1 MIADT
6 VIFTHGDCDGI
17 CSGALALAA
26 NKDADVYFSNPVSIL
41 DDLDH
46 AKDASRIIVSDIA
59 INQSFARLLKNKIGQ
74 LSKKAEIIYIDHH
87 PLPPRFRVSWL
98 VHRLDACASE
108 LAYAHFHQ
116 AMSPDMSRVA
126 IYGAIGDYRDNTPL
140 ITELTKTWDKRSLYF
155 EAGVISQGIEIGR
168 KDYDYKRE
176 LLGQLSKNILPS
188 QINSLAAKAVLASG
202 VEEELRKKIE
212 QEVIRLENISYVID
226 PDGFISKAAIYAHI
240 YGGTCVGVAAEYLKT
255 KDVYDVSIR
264 AKGDCDLN
272 TVVGQ
277 AAQKYGG
284 TGGGHP
290 QAAGGRIPAVN
301 LMDFIKELDSVISG
315 RQNNA
320 NAKMQVTP
328 GA

>member
-1 MIADT
+1 
-6 VIFTHGDCDGI
+6 
-17 CSGALALAA
+17 
-26 NKDADVYFSNPVSIL
+26 
-41 DDLDH
+41 
-46 AKDASRIIVSDIA
+46 
-59 INQSFARLLKNKIGQ
+59 
-74 LSKKAEIIYIDHH
+74 
-87 PLPPRFRVSWL
+87 
-98 VHRLDACASE
+98 
-108 LAYAHFHQ
+108 
-116 AMSPDMSRVA
+116 MSPDMSRVA

-155 EAGVISQGIEIGR
+155 EAGILSQGIEIGR

-202 VEEELRKKIE
+202 IEEELRKKIE

-255 KDVYDVSIR
+255 KDVYDISVR

-272 TVVGQ
+272 TLVGQ
-277 AAQKYGG
+277 AAQKFGG

-301 LMDFIKELDSVISG
+301 IMDFIKELDSAIG
-315 RQNNA
+315 ARQDGVVPQ
-320 NAKMQVTP
+320 MP